1 MADHPTPAPSDLRRL
16 AVQAARF
23 GGEVALA
30 AFGREH
36 AIRLKPDRS
45 EVTDIDLAAER
56 AVVGLLRAARP
67 RDGFITEEHPPV
79 SSGTGVWW
87 IVDPIDGTRNFIR
100 GIPCFGCSV
109 AAMIDGRPVAGAI
122 YDPVAPAMYSAD
134 RDSGAWLAGAP
145 LRHAPPPEP
154 VGPGAKP
161 KLLVAIPSARHART
175 HAIVLRWIDELVIRN
190 FGAATTHLVMVAA
203 GRLDAALLT
212 NSRLWDI
219 AAGWVIVNGAGGEMT
234 TPEGDALFPIDAA
247 TYRDAEMPALAASRA
262 AHAQLVPPGRA

>member
-1 MADHPTPAPSDLRRL
+1 MAHHPTPAASDLRRL
-16 AVQAARF
+16 AEQAARF

-36 AIRLKPDRS
+36 AVRLKHDHS
-45 EVTDIDLAAER
+45 EVTDIDVAAER

-67 RDGFITEEHPPV
+67 GDGFITEEHPPAP
-79 SSGTGVWW
+79 SSSGVWW

-109 AAMIDGRPVAGAI
+109 AAMVDGWPVAGAI
-122 YDPVAPAMYSAD
+122 YDPVAPAMYSVD
-134 RDSGAWLAGAP
+134 RESGAWLDDAP
-145 LRHAPPPEP
+145 LRLAAAPEP
-154 VGPGAKP
+154 AAAGAKP

-190 FGAATTHLVMVAA
+190 FGAATTHLAMVAA

-219 AAGWVIVNGAGGEMT
+219 AAGWAIVKGAGGEMT
-234 TPEGDALFPIDAA
+234 TPEGAAHFPIDTAA
-247 TYRDAEMPALAASRA
+247 YRDAEMPALAASRA
-262 AHAQLVPPGRA
+262 AHAQLVPSRRG